1 MGILVSV
8 DTGGTHTDIV
18 VIDRATDR
26 LFVHKVPTTPGRLS
40 DGVLD
45 GVTSALSHNSLDIAD
60 VDRLVYGTTLVTNI
74 IIERDAVPV
83 GLITTE
89 NFRDVLAMGKAYRN
103 ENIYDLR
110 WRPAEPLVPRHLRL
124 GVTERIDSRGNI
136 LTPLD
141 EDAARRALAAIAA
154 EGVDTVAICLL
165 NAYANPVH
173 ERRIAEIARAE
184 FPQLRLSISSEILR
198 EFREYERTSTTVAN
212 AFVMRPIDEH
222 LSSLE
227 VALRDAGLKGAPYI
241 MRANGGVMGFDAAK
255 KSPVA
260 LTHSGPM
267 GGIIGAAVI
276 AQTAGTGDLI
286 TIDMGGTSTDVSLI
300 SNGKPRKTTRS
311 MVAGMPVKLPTL
323 ELVTVGAGG
332 GSIAWLDDVGALKVG
347 PKSAGAR
354 PGPACYGKGGTQP
367 TITDANLLLGRL
379 NPEWFLAGAG
389 SLDRDLAEQAVQGLA
404 DKLGLG
410 LMETAMGIVA
420 IGESHMVN
428 AIKLASIKQG
438 VDPRDMTLVGFG
450 GAGPLHTL
458 SLARELGIRR
468 AIIPCAPGNM
478 SALGMLSADL
488 THDFVLSLVKDLDA
502 LGPDELTG
510 HLEELVAG
518 GRDWLAG
525 EQTGGA
531 APMLIPSVDLRY
543 RGQSHELS
551 LPLIEGAT
559 REDLAAAFHAEHE
572 RVYGYAMPGDPVQI
586 TNIRLSA
593 VGELPSGGWKRR
605 TDPAVSGC
613 RGERE
618 IWFDAATGPVMTGI
632 WRADG
637 LTEDETVQG
646 PAVVEFAG
654 STFIV
659 PPGWSVRCDALG
671 HLHCEA
677 TE

>member
-1 MGILVSV
+1 MGIFVSV

-18 VIDRATDR
+18 VIDRDTD
-26 LFVHKVPTTPGRLS
+26 LLHVHKVPTTPGHLS

-45 GVTSALSHNSLDIAD
+45 GVMAALERNDLNIGD
-60 VDRLVYGTTLVTNI
+60 VERLVYGTTLVTNI

-89 NFRDVLAMGKAYRN
+89 NFRDVLAIGRAYRN

-110 WRPAEPLVPRHLRL
+110 WRPAEPLVPRYLRR
-124 GVTERIDSRGNI
+124 GVTERIDAHGNV

-141 EDAARRALAAIAA
+141 ENTVRKALHAIVS
-154 EGVDTVAICLL
+154 EGVDTIAICLL
-165 NAYANPVH
+165 NSYANPIH
-173 ERRIAEIARAE
+173 EQRIAEIARAE
-184 FPQLRLSISSEILR
+184 HPHLRLSISSEIMR

-212 AFVMRPIDEH
+212 AFVMRPIEEH
-222 LSSLE
+222 LNSLE
-227 VALRDAGLKGAPYI
+227 HALKEAGLKSAPLI
-241 MRANGGVMGFDAAK
+241 MRSNGGVMGLDSAK
-255 KSPVA
+255 RSPVA

-267 GGIIGAAVI
+267 GGIIGSAVI
-276 AQTAGTGDLI
+276 ARTAGTGDLI
-286 TIDMGGTSTDVSLI
+286 TLDMGGTSTDVALI
-300 SNGKPRKTTRS
+300 SNGTPRKTTS
-311 MVAGMPVKLPTL
+311 STVAGMPVKLPTL
-323 ELVTVGAGG
+323 DLITVGAGG

-354 PGPACYGKGGTQP
+354 PGPACYGRGGGQP

-389 SLDRDLAEQAVQGLA
+389 TLDVELARAAVQKIADGL
-404 DKLGLG
+404 DIS
-410 LMETAMGIVA
+410 LMEAALGIVA

-428 AIKLASIKQG
+428 AIKLASVKQG
-438 VDPRDMTLVGFG
+438 VDPRDMSLVGFG

-458 SLARELGIRR
+458 GLAQQMGIKK

-478 SALGMLSADL
+478 SALGMLTANLS
-488 THDFVLSLVKDLDA
+488 HDFVRSLVRDLGS
-502 LGPDELTG
+502 LG
-510 HLEELVAG
+510 
-518 GRDWLAG
+518 AG
-525 EQTGGA
+525 ELLEQLDDLIVDGKYWLNQQATAGA
-531 APMLIPSVDLRY
+531 DPLLLPSVDIRY
-543 RGQSHELS
+543 RGQSHELT
-551 LPLIEGAT
+551 LPLTDPAKPETLIG
-559 REDLAAAFHAEHE
+559 AFHEEHE
-572 RVYGYAMPGDPVQI
+572 RVYGYSMPEDVVQI
-586 TNIRLSA
+586 TNVRLSA
-593 VGELPSGGWKRR
+593 VGQLEPGTWRRRPITEL
-605 TDPAVSGC
+605 AGC

-618 IWFDAATGPVMTGI
+618 IWFDAKGPVKSGV

-637 LTEDETVQG
+637 LLEDEEIRG

-677 TE
+677 TK